1 MKDNKDYVEG
11 LKRQHRQRPR
21 KGTAEEGF
29 KPYEVDVRNDDVM
42 KAYRV
47 LERMLKKER
56 ILELYKERQRYVKP
70 SQRRH
75 EENKRKRKLQA
86 KENRQRRLEEETL
99 DTSPRTKNK

>member
-1 MKDNKDYVEG
+1 MKDNSKYVED

-29 KPYEVDVRNDDVM
+29 KPYEVEVRNDDPM
-42 KAYRV
+42 RAYKI

-75 EENKRKRKLQA
+75 EENKRRKKLQL
-86 KENRQRRLEEETL
+86 KENRERLEEEE
-99 DTSPRTKNK
+99 KNA

>member
-1 MKDNKDYVEG
+1 MENNSKYVED
-11 LKRQHRQRPR
+11 LKRKHRRPR

-56 ILELYKERQRYVKP
+56 ILELYKERKRYVKP

-75 EENKRKRKLQA
+75 EENKRKKKLQA
-86 KENRQRRLEEETL
+86 KENRERAQEEE
-99 DTSPRTKNK
+99 KNA